1 MLYRVSIFIKV
12 TQSCKKTVKMNTS
25 IWVLLIS
32 TLSIAFLHALAPDH
46 WMPFA
51 AIGKAQKWSKLRLLW
66 ITFISGL
73 GHVGI
78 SIIFSIIGILL
89 GFSLSKLKAIESQRG
104 EIALWLL
111 IGFGVAYMLWGI
123 KKAKNARNKYD
134 EEKLKAKTVAVW
146 TMFAIIILGPC
157 EPLVP
162 LVFLGYNYG
171 WRGVIIVSAVFSIVT
186 LIMMIG
192 QSMLAFMGIQLIK
205 NDIAERYSHAFAGLV
220 VVLTGVFVMF
230 AGI

>member
-1 MLYRVSIFIKV
+1 MH
-12 TQSCKKTVKMNTS
+12 NS
-25 IWVLLIS
+25 IWLLLVS
-32 TLSIAFLHALAPDH
+32 TASIAFLHALAPDH

-51 AIGKAQKWSKLRLLW
+51 AIGKAQNWSKLRLLW
-66 ITFISGL
+66 ITFISGI

-89 GFSLSKLKAIESQRG
+89 GFSLSKLKGIEGHRG

-111 IGFGVAYMLWGI
+111 IGFGIAYALWGI
-123 KKAKNARNKYD
+123 RKAREQKRKRID
-134 EEKLKAKTVAVW
+134 GEEFKAKTVAVW
-146 TMFAIIILGPC
+146 TMFAVIVLGPC

-171 WRGVIIVSAVFSIVT
+171 WIGVITVSVVFSIIT
-186 LIMMIG
+186 IIMMLA
-192 QSMLAFMGIQLIK
+192 QSLLALMGIQLIK
-205 NDIAERYSHAFAGLV
+205 NDIVERYSHAFAGLV
-220 VVLTGVFVMF
+220 IALTGVFVMV

>member
-1 MLYRVSIFIKV
+1 MHNSLWI
-12 TQSCKKTVKMNTS
+12 
-25 IWVLLIS
+25 LLIS
-32 TLSIAFLHALAPDH
+32 TVSIAFLHALAPDH

-66 ITFISGL
+66 ITFISGI

-78 SIIFSIIGILL
+78 SIVFSIIGILL
-89 GFSLSKLKAIESQRG
+89 GFSLSKLKSIEGHRG

-111 IGFGVAYMLWGI
+111 IGFGIAYMLWGI
-123 KKAKNARNKYD
+123 KKAKEQKNKD
-134 EEKLKAKTVAVW
+134 IDLEKLKAKTVAVW

-171 WRGVIIVSAVFSIVT
+171 WAGVITVSAVFSIVT
-186 LIMMIG
+186 IIMMLV
-192 QSMLAFMGIQLIK
+192 QSLLALMGIQLIK

-220 VVLTGVFVMF
+220 IALTGVFVMVT
-230 AGI
+230 GI

>member
-1 MLYRVSIFIKV
+1 MWL
-12 TQSCKKTVKMNTS
+12 
-25 IWVLLIS
+25 LLIS
-32 TLSIAFLHALAPDH
+32 TASVAFFHALAPDH

-66 ITFISGL
+66 VTFISGI

-78 SIIFSIIGILL
+78 SIVFGIIGILL
-89 GFSLSKLKAIESQRG
+89 GFSLAKLKAVEGHRG
-104 EIALWLL
+104 EIVLWLL

-123 KKAKNARNKYD
+123 KKAREKKRKDID
-134 EEKLKAKTVAVW
+134 EAELKAKTVAVW

-162 LVFLGYNYG
+162 LVFLGYSYG
-171 WRGVIIVSAVFSIVT
+171 WAGVITVSIIFSIVT
-186 LIMMIG
+186 IIMMLA
-192 QSMLAFMGIQLIK
+192 QSLLAFMGIQLIK
-205 NDIAERYSHAFAGLV
+205 NNIAERYSHAFAGLV
-220 VVLTGVFVMF
+220 IALTGVFVML

>member
-1 MLYRVSIFIKV
+1 MK
-12 TQSCKKTVKMNTS
+12 NP
-25 IWVLLIS
+25 LLILLVS

-51 AIGKAQKWSKLRLLW
+51 AIAKAQKWSKLRLLW
-66 ITFISGL
+66 VTFISGI

-78 SIIFSIIGILL
+78 SIVFSILGILL
-89 GFSLSKLKAIESQRG
+89 GFSLSKLKSIEGHRG

-111 IGFGVAYMLWGI
+111 IGFGVAYMVWGI
-123 KKAKNARNKYD
+123 KKGKEQKD
-134 EEKLKAKTVAVW
+134 KELDQEKLKARTIAVW
-146 TMFAIIILGPC
+146 TLFAVIILGPC

-171 WRGVIIVSAVFSIVT
+171 WPGVITVSVVFSIVT
-186 LIMMIG
+186 IIMMLS
-192 QSMLAFMGIQLIK
+192 QSLLAFMGIQLIR
-205 NDIAERYSHAFAGLV
+205 NNIAERYSHAFAGLV
-220 VVLTGVFVMF
+220 IALTGIFVLV

>member
-1 MLYRVSIFIKV
+1 MSDSIF
-12 TQSCKKTVKMNTS
+12 
-25 IWVLLIS
+25 VLLLS
-32 TLSIAFLHALAPDH
+32 TLSVAFLHALAPDH

-51 AIGKAQKWSKLRLLW
+51 AIGRAQKWSKLKLLW

-89 GFSLSKLKAIESQRG
+89 GFSLARLKSLEGHRG
-104 EIALWLL
+104 EIAVWLL
-111 IGFGVAYMLWGI
+111 IGFGLAYMLWGI
-123 KKAKNARNKYD
+123 KKAKEAKHKELDKASR
-134 EEKLKAKTVAVW
+134 KAKTVAVW
-146 TMFAIIILGPC
+146 TMFAVIILGPC

-171 WRGVIIVSAVFSIVT
+171 WVGVITVSAVFSVVT
-186 LIMMIG
+186 IFMMLA
-192 QSMLAFMGIQLIK
+192 QSLLAFMGIQLIK
-205 NDIAERYSHAFAGLV
+205 ADIVERYSHAMAGFV
-220 VVLTGVFVMF
+220 IALTGAFVML